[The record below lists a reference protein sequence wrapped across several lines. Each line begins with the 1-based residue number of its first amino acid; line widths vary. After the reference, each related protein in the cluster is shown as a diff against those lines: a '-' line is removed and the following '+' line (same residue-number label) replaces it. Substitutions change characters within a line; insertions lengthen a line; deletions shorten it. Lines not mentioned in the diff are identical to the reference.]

1 MHINNNM
8 TFLWRC
14 SINLT
19 FFLDRETQ
27 GIHWKN
33 TGNNNN
39 NKDETKT
46 KNNNRKEERK
56 LGWWK
61 VNEKL
66 EKRLSCKSSFAQP
79 SSLLFV
85 LFFLFVIL
93 RNIMITMDM
102 QPSSLLFVFFSLC
115 HSKTYDNNHR
125 YMKKKNLQIVNIL
138 FLFVIQRH
146 IMITMEMKT
155 LLSIVHVLLLVSIEE

>member
-1 MHINNNM
+1 MLNQFN
-8 TFLWRC
+8 
-14 SINLT
+14 

-102 QPSSLLFVFFSLC
+102 QPSSLLFVFLDALASLKTMFKIQLLMFSRLLDFK
-115 HSKTYDNNHR
+115 S
-125 YMKKKNLQIVNIL
+125 
-138 FLFVIQRH
+138 
-146 IMITMEMKT
+146 ITEYYR
-155 LLSIVHVLLLVSIEE
+155 V

>member
-1 MHINNNM
+1 MLNQFN
-8 TFLWRC
+8 
-14 SINLT
+14 

-102 QPSSLLFVFFSLC
+102 Q
-115 HSKTYDNNHR
+115 
-125 YMKKKNLQIVNIL
+125 
-138 FLFVIQRH
+138 
-146 IMITMEMKT
+146 
-155 LLSIVHVLLLVSIEE
+155 

>member
-1 MHINNNM
+1 MLNQFN
-8 TFLWRC
+8 
-14 SINLT
+14 

-39 NKDETKT
+39 NKDEIET

-102 QPSSLLFVFFSLC
+102 QPSSLLFVFF
-115 HSKTYDNNHR
+115 
-125 YMKKKNLQIVNIL
+125 
-138 FLFVIQRH
+138 LFVIQRH
-146 IMITMEMKT
+146 MIITT
-155 LLSIVHVLLLVSIEE
+155 DI